1 MEIEVLEVPKEV
13 HRVYEV
19 TEIMI
24 NVREVQDIFRP
35 ILEI

>member
-1 MEIEVLEVPKEV
+1 MLEVPKEV

-24 NVREVQDIFRP
+24 DVREVQEIFRP
-35 ILEI
+35 ILGT

>member
-1 MEIEVLEVPKEV
+1 MLEVPKEV

-35 ILEI
+35 ILGI